1 MNVPVGCKIKGFKF
15 WKTFIMRRE
24 DKRLEYGWFYGKLF
38 TLGKHNEFK
47 ITGERDEKN

>member
-1 MNVPVGCKIKGFKF
+1 
-15 WKTFIMRRE
+15 MRRE

-47 ITGERDEKN
+47 ITGERDEKISSVVIIFVLCAYGILWMQS